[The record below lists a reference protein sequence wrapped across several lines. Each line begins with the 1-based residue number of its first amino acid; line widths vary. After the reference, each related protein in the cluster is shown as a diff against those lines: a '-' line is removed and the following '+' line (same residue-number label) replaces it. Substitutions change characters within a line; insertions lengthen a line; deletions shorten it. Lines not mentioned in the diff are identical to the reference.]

1 MKEFNSIY
9 EELTALNESPISN
22 GEYTLR
28 LAYELGITNLKEL
41 EDFKARYKKEHPGCI
56 DDLTTM
62 LINYKKEL
70 GPNFQ
75 INSIMD
81 EPINEDIKLRN
92 VVEEGRLYKILCNDG
107 NGQILRP
114 YSAWIKDQGQWRR
127 CDKDFKT
134 MEETKAYLKSR
145 GWLDEALTKDAE
157 EEPEIPESFDDKM
170 DFLAADEQEAIDGYD
185 LIIAALSDGDAN
197 VKEQLEKIKT
207 EEIAH
212 KEFLEKVKEDH
223 NLVYTEPLEQEEV
236 KENLT
241 ESTRTYQDILTDEP
255 ETAMYIARE
264 IVYGMVDDADS
275 AAKLATWGEDYGLE
289 ADELIALDILIDD
302 ALVGANEHEAA
313 KDYMHNKS
321 LPLYLSGRISD
332 YNKKL
337 ANRMLA
343 KCTTDK
349 KKKELLFAA
358 INCLVLDGYLK

>member
-1 MKEFNSIY
+1 MKEFNSVY

-41 EDFKARYKKEHPGCI
+41 EDFKTRYKKEHPGCI

-145 GWLDEALTKDAE
+145 GWLDEALTKDVE
-157 EEPEIPESFDDKM
+157 EEAEIPESFDDRM

-185 LIIAALSDGDAN
+185 LIIAALSDEDAN

-223 NLVYTEPLEQEEV
+223 NLVYTEPLEQDEV

-241 ESTRTYQDILTDEP
+241 EDYQDDLTDEP
-255 ETAMYIARE
+255 EKAMYIARE
-264 IVYGMVDDADS
+264 ITYPFAYDATS
-275 AAKLATWGEDYGLE
+275 AAELYGWGVDFGLE
-289 ADELIALDILIDD
+289 EDELLALDSLIAD
-302 ALVGANEHEAA
+302 ALTGANEHEAA
-313 KDYMHNKS
+313 LAYMHDKG
-321 LPLYLSGRISD
+321 LPVTISFKINNAD
-332 YNKKL
+332 KKVADEMIAKCKTDDEKKKL
-337 ANRMLA
+337 
-343 KCTTDK
+343 
-349 KKKELLFAA
+349 LFTA
-358 INCLVLDGYLK
+358 INCLVLDGYLR